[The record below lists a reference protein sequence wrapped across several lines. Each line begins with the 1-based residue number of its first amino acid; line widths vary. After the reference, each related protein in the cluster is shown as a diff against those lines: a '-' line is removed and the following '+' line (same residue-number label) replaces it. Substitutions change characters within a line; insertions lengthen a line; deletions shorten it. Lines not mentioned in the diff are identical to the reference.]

1 VALMPEQ
8 LTIDGGAVPLVASP
22 EPEQARTHEQPRLFE
37 PQYEGQLTMDNPESG
52 ATAPDER

>member
-1 VALMPEQ
+1 MPEQ